1 MFNQKTRY
9 QYLSVITLV
18 VIFILGI
25 YTKDF
30 WIDRVHHTTT
40 GAALGKIKF
49 KKAVIDS
56 LVQIGDENRF
66 LITGDWLDESY
77 TFVGYSKDIDNR
89 RTPIIIKDTQ
99 FSNPL
104 SVKGKSVTVGLSD
117 HYAYLSDK
125 NHKPLS
131 LTETFI
137 RQDITVRYSVIIL
150 LLCVLLFWFFYFNS
164 TSSSVTAQLYTMVKY
179 ITVPAGIFT
188 MIISI
193 FMLIS
198 WFNCF
203 RGSEKYRA
211 DNGYKKYEM
220 LVDSFNTG
228 RVSYTTWKRSASPSS
243 TFLGYSGDAY
253 ASKLRHYKIK
263 IDVDEIMLLTDT
275 LKKPIAS
282 HYIVWYNNKTQ
293 HAFMAG
299 YMEQNNLPKL
309 SNKLYSHLFSKIMIL
324 FYIGIAMYGIGFL
337 VLKTKDR

>member
-164 TSSSVTAQLYTMVKY
+164 TSSSVTAQLIILLLCVLLFWFFYFNSTSSSVTAQLYTMVKY

-228 RVSYTTWKRSASPSS
+228 RVSHTTWKRSASPSS
-243 TFLGYSGDAY
+243 TF
-253 ASKLRHYKIK
+253 
-263 IDVDEIMLLTDT
+263 
-275 LKKPIAS
+275 
-282 HYIVWYNNKTQ
+282 
-293 HAFMAG
+293 
-299 YMEQNNLPKL
+299 
-309 SNKLYSHLFSKIMIL
+309 
-324 FYIGIAMYGIGFL
+324 
-337 VLKTKDR
+337 